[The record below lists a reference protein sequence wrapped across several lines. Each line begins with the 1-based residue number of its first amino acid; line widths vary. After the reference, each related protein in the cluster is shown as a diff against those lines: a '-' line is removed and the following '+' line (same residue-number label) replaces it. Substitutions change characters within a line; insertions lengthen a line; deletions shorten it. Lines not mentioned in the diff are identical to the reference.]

1 MKKQYYLWQTALLMT
16 GLFVGGC
23 TDETE
28 GIALSGTPGE
38 AIEFSVS
45 RPQSRT
51 IYLPEEGNGYAQIDW
66 VGGEHIGIY
75 CEQAP
80 LRASA
85 GVEQSIIEGEH
96 KADYVVSVPP
106 HPDHD
111 YHGDITA
118 NGDVLIWGTDEEG
131 NDIEHIFYGAYPY
144 DRINWDGSTF
154 ESPGTDNEKAI
165 FSMKYITNQKCT
177 IKESEEDFGRIEHYV
192 AAPDMNNAY
201 MIARKPMWRTK
212 DHVLLDFD
220 PIMTTL
226 DITIEAGGYE
236 VATGIIQP
244 LTITGVSVFMPKS
257 LGVEYFCYD
266 AAKIRNE
273 KDENGTLLD
282 QTFGELTSE
291 LHDGVESIHVQFVDE
306 NGNKVNIP
314 LSEGETINLMAFLPP
329 IPDEYTNG
337 TKIQI
342 QTAENFNFVATLNST
357 NGGALG
363 AQHKIHIK
371 LPDIGPDA
379 EINSNWISQLDPN
392 IKLTQ
397 MSIPGYV
404 CNGNETGEDFGKLLN
419 LGIRAF
425 DMEEIFEKDGVVGS
439 QYKMPDDKNQEFVSN
454 VKSVLNAGEFV
465 FIWVNHKG
473 TDAKRLKK
481 YLDNNFS
488 GQWLSLTEDI
498 TNAAIT
504 TFKGKIIPI
513 KKNIGV
519 YEGYFNPEDE
529 APLEVDGKRV
539 DLFPYRNV
547 EENTDIFNF
556 EDKGKCWG
564 VQFMDDVDV
573 GNKVC
578 TTIENTDLQRGYT
591 GIVTIPNIDLSDD
604 NGAFTDDEKLIQAI
618 IDCNYKFILDRN

>member
-16 GLFVGGC
+16 GLFAGGC
-23 TDETE
+23 ADETE

-38 AIEFSVS
+38 VIEFSVS

-51 IYLPEEGNGYAQIDW
+51 IYLPEEGDGYAQIDW
-66 VGGEHIGIY
+66 EGGEYIGIY

-80 LRASA
+80 LVSA
-85 GVEQSIIEGEH
+85 GVDQVIIDGEH
-96 KADYVVSVPP
+96 DAEYIVKIPP

-118 NGDVLIWGTDEEG
+118 NGNVLTWGTGEEG
-131 NDIEHIFYGAYPY
+131 NDIEHFFYGAYPY
-144 DRINWDGSTF
+144 ERINWEGSTF
-154 ESPGTDNEKAI
+154 EYPGTDNEKAI

-177 IKESEEDFGRIEHYV
+177 IKGTEEDFGRIEHYV
-192 AAPDMNNAY
+192 AYPDMSNAY
-201 MIARKPMWRTK
+201 MVARKPMWRTK

-244 LTITGVSVFMPKS
+244 LTITGVSVIMPKC
-257 LGVEYFCYD
+257 LGVEHFCYD
-266 AAKIRNE
+266 AAGIANE

-291 LHDGVESIHVQFVDE
+291 LHDGSESIHIQFVNE
-306 NGNKVNIP
+306 SKNKVNIP
-314 LSEGETINLMAFLPP
+314 LSEGETINMMAFLPP
-329 IPDEYTNG
+329 IPTDKTDG
-337 TKIQI
+337 TKIKI
-342 QTAENFNFVATLNST
+342 HTAENFNFVATLN
-357 NGGALG
+357 GKLG

-379 EINSNWISQLDPN
+379 KINSNWISQLDPN

-404 CNGNETGEDFGKLLN
+404 CNGKETGEDFGKLLN

-425 DMEEIFEKDGVVGS
+425 DMEKIFEKNGLLS
-439 QYKMPDDKNQEFVSN
+439 QQYKIPDEISQEFVSN

-465 FIWVNHKG
+465 FIWVNHRG
-473 TDAKRLKK
+473 TDAKRLNN
-481 YLDNNFS
+481 YLDNNFR
-488 GQWLSLTEDI
+488 GQWSTLKDI

-529 APLEVDGKRV
+529 EPLEVDGKRV

-591 GIVTIPNIDLSDD
+591 GIVTIPNINLSDD

-618 IDCNYKFILDRN
+618 IDCNYKFILDRNLNQP

>member
-1 MKKQYYLWQTALLMT
+1 MKKQYYLWQAALLMT
-16 GLFVGGC
+16 GLFAGGC
-23 TDETE
+23 ADETE

-38 AIEFSVS
+38 VIEFSVS

-51 IYLPEEGNGYAQIDW
+51 IYLPEEGDGYAQIDW
-66 VGGEHIGIY
+66 EGGERIGIY

-80 LRASA
+80 LISA
-85 GVEQSIIEGEH
+85 GVDQAIIEGEH
-96 KADYVVSVPP
+96 DAEYIVSIPP

-118 NGDVLIWGTDEEG
+118 NGNVLTWGTGEEG
-131 NDIEHIFYGAYPY
+131 NDIEHFFYGAYPY
-144 DRINWDGSTF
+144 ERINWEGSTF
-154 ESPGTDNEKAI
+154 EYPGTDNEKAI

-177 IKESEEDFGRIEHYV
+177 IKGTEEDFGRIEHYV
-192 AAPDMNNAY
+192 AYPDMSNAY
-201 MIARKPMWRTK
+201 MVARKPMWRTK

-244 LTITGVSVFMPKS
+244 LTITGVSVIMPKC
-257 LGVEYFCYD
+257 LGVEHFCYD
-266 AAKIRNE
+266 AAGIANE
-273 KDENGTLLD
+273 KDENGTLLG

-291 LHDGVESIHVQFVDE
+291 LHDGPESIHIQFVNE
-306 NGNKVNIP
+306 SKNKVNIP

-329 IPDEYTNG
+329 IPTDDTDG
-337 TKIQI
+337 TKIRI
-342 QTAENFNFVATLNST
+342 HTAENFNFVATLN
-357 NGGALG
+357 GKLG

-379 EINSNWISQLDPN
+379 KTSSNWISQLDPN

-404 CNGNETGEDFGKLLN
+404 CNGNETGEDFRKLLN

-425 DMEEIFEKDGVVGS
+425 DMNEIFEWYKTNQYEIPDGIS
-439 QYKMPDDKNQEFVSN
+439 QEFVSN
-454 VKSVLNAGEFV
+454 VKSVLDAGEFV
-465 FIWVNHKG
+465 FIWIHNSAQKRFNEYINDNFEEINRLYPENIENLKINDLKG
-473 TDAKRLKK
+473 RIIAIKR
-481 YLDNNFS
+481 NNS
-488 GQWLSLTEDI
+488 
-498 TNAAIT
+498 
-504 TFKGKIIPI
+504 TFHDGF
-513 KKNIGV
+513 
-519 YEGYFNPEDE
+519 FNPESQDPN
-529 APLEVDGKRV
+529 ALKQIK
-539 DLFPYRNV
+539 LFPYRDIDANNV
-547 EENTDIFNF
+547 FNETWGTQYMGDNQENA
-556 EDKGKCWG
+556 
-564 VQFMDDVDV
+564 
-573 GNKVC
+573 VC

-604 NGAFTDDEKLIQAI
+604 NGAFTEDEQLIQAI

>member
-16 GLFVGGC
+16 GLFAGGC

-80 LRASA
+80 LRASE
-85 GVEQSIIEGEH
+85 GVEQPIIEGEH
-96 KADYVVSVPP
+96 KADYEVSVPP

-111 YHGDITA
+111 YHGDIRA
-118 NGDVLIWGTDEEG
+118 NGNMLIWGTNEEG

-177 IKESEEDFGRIEHYV
+177 IKELEEDFGRIEHYV
-192 AAPDMNNAY
+192 AAPDMSNAY
-201 MIARKPMWRTK
+201 MMARKPMWRTK

-244 LTITGVSVFMPKS
+244 LTITGVSVIMPKC
-257 LGVEYFCYD
+257 LGVEHFCYD
-266 AAKIRNE
+266 AAGIANE
-273 KDENGTLLD
+273 KDENGTLLN
-282 QTFGELTSE
+282 QTFGKLTSE
-291 LHDGVESIHVQFVDE
+291 LHDGSESIHIQFVD
-306 NGNKVNIP
+306 GNEKKVNIP
-314 LSEGETINLMAFLPP
+314 LSEGETINMMAFLPP
-329 IPDEYTNG
+329 IPTDDTDG
-337 TKIQI
+337 TKIRI
-342 QTAENFNFVATLNST
+342 HTAENFNFVATLN
-357 NGGALG
+357 GKLG
-363 AQHKIHIK
+363 AQHKIHIT
-371 LPDIGPDA
+371 LPDIGPNTKT
-379 EINSNWISQLDPN
+379 NSSWMDDLDVN
-392 IKLTQ
+392 IKLTS

-404 CNGNETGEDFGKLLN
+404 CDKYTTGDDIGKLLDM
-419 LGIRAF
+419 GVRAF
-425 DMEEIFEKDGVVGS
+425 DMEALSVPKIGVLEYNCTLPDEIMSDVIKPFLEANPSEVIFIWINSIYRGMSAHYDTSLNTQLSGRLTDFGNVLNDVKGKVVAIRNGKNGFIPKDG
-439 QYKMPDDKNQEFVSN
+439 N
-454 VKSVLNAGEFV
+454 
-465 FIWVNHKG
+465 
-473 TDAKRLKK
+473 T
-481 YLDNNFS
+481 
-488 GQWLSLTEDI
+488 
-498 TNAAIT
+498 
-504 TFKGKIIPI
+504 
-513 KKNIGV
+513 
-519 YEGYFNPEDE
+519 
-529 APLEVDGKRV
+529 
-539 DLFPYRNV
+539 DLFPVLKDDQFQYEFQYASNW
-547 EENTDIFNF
+547 E
-556 EDKGKCWG
+556 WG
-564 VQFMDDVDV
+564 AQFISDVD
-573 GNKVC
+573 NKKSIYDEI
-578 TTIENTDLQRGYT
+578 TNTEIQRGYT

-604 NGAFTDDEKLIQAI
+604 NGAFTEDEQLIQAI

>member
-16 GLFVGGC
+16 GLFAGGC
-23 TDETE
+23 ADETE

-38 AIEFSVS
+38 VIEFSVS

-51 IYLPEEGNGYAQIDW
+51 IYLPEEGDGYAQIDW
-66 VGGEHIGIY
+66 EGGEHIGIY

-80 LRASA
+80 LVSA
-85 GVEQSIIEGEH
+85 GVDQAIIEDEH
-96 KADYVVSVPP
+96 DAEYIVRIPS
-106 HPDHD
+106 HPNHD

-118 NGDVLIWGTDEEG
+118 NGNVLTWGTGEEG
-131 NDIEHIFYGAYPY
+131 NDIEHFFYGAYPY
-144 DRINWDGSTF
+144 ERINWEGSTF
-154 ESPGTDNEKAI
+154 EYPGTDNEKAI

-177 IKESEEDFGRIEHYV
+177 IKGTEEDFGRIEHYV
-192 AAPDMNNAY
+192 AYPDMSNAY
-201 MIARKPMWRTK
+201 MVARKPMWRTK

-329 IPDEYTNG
+329 IPDEYTDG
-337 TKIQI
+337 TKIKI
-342 QTAENFNFVATLNST
+342 HTAENFNFVATLN
-357 NGGALG
+357 GKLG

-379 EINSNWISQLDPN
+379 KINSNWISQLDPN

-404 CNGNETGEDFGKLLN
+404 CNGEEDFEKLLN

-425 DMEEIFEKDGVVGS
+425 DMNEIFKKDGLLGQ
-439 QYKMPDDKNQEFVSN
+439 QYKIPDEISQKFVSS

-465 FIWVNHKG
+465 FIWVNHQG
-473 TDAKRLKK
+473 TDAKRLNE
-481 YLDNNFS
+481 YLDYNFS
-488 GQWLSLTEDI
+488 GQWSSLTLEDI

-504 TFKGKIIPI
+504 NFKGKIIPI
-513 KKNIGV
+513 KKNIGL
-519 YEGYFNPEDE
+519 YKGYFNPEDE
-529 APLEVDGKRV
+529 APLAVNGKRV

-564 VQFMDDVDV
+564 VQFMDDDVNV

-591 GIVTIPNIDLSDD
+591 GIVTIPNIDWSDD
-604 NGAFTDDEKLIQAI
+604 NGAFIDYEKLIQAI

>member
-16 GLFVGGC
+16 GLFAGGC

-80 LRASA
+80 LRASK
-85 GVEQSIIEGEH
+85 GVEQPIIEGEH
-96 KADYVVSVPP
+96 KADYVVSVPT

-118 NGDVLIWGTDEEG
+118 NGNMLTWGTNEEG

-192 AAPDMNNAY
+192 AAPDMSNAY
-201 MIARKPMWRTK
+201 MMARKPMWRTK

-244 LTITGVSVFMPKS
+244 LTITGVSVFMPKC
-257 LGVEYFCYD
+257 LGVEHFCYD
-266 AAKIRNE
+266 AAGIANE
-273 KDENGTLLD
+273 KDENGTLLG

-291 LHDGVESIHVQFVDE
+291 LNDGPESIHIQFVNE
-306 NGNKVNIP
+306 SKNKVNIP
-314 LSEGETINLMAFLPP
+314 LSEGETINMMAFLPP
-329 IPDEYTNG
+329 IPTENTDG
-337 TKIQI
+337 TKIKI
-342 QTAENFNFVATLNST
+342 HTVENFDFVATLNG
-357 NGGALG
+357 NLNK
-363 AQHKIHIK
+363 QHKIHIK

-379 EINSNWISQLDPN
+379 KINSNWISQLDPN

-404 CNGNETGEDFGKLLN
+404 CNGEEDFEKLLN

-425 DMEEIFEKDGVVGS
+425 DMDEIFKKDGLGQ
-439 QYKMPDDKNQEFVSN
+439 QYKIPDKINQKFVPS
-454 VKSVLNAGEFV
+454 VKSVLSAGEFV
-465 FIWVNHKG
+465 FIWVNHRG
-473 TDAKRLKK
+473 TVAKRLKD
-481 YLDNNFS
+481 YLDDNFPD
-488 GQWLSLTEDI
+488 QWSTLKDI

-513 KKNIGV
+513 KKNIGL

-529 APLEVDGKRV
+529 EPLEVDGKRV

-591 GIVTIPNIDLSDD
+591 GIVTIPIDLSDD
-604 NGAFTDDEKLIQAI
+604 NTDYEKLIQAI
-618 IDCNYKFILDRN
+618 IDCNYKFILDRNLNQP